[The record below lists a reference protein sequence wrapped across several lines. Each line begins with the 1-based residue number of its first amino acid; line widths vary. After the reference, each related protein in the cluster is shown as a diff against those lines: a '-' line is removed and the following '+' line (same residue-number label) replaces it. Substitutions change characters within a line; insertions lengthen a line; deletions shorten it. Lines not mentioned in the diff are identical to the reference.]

1 MSIQQLLN
9 PANVEN
15 RASRLH
21 SYSQTV
27 KVLNL
32 DVPGGSVNMVPPDPG
47 SLGLVLTSDG
57 AGGVFWG
64 SSDPSGIPN
73 RIISADLSSS
83 VICNNGSDI
92 EATGNMNMNGGTISN
107 PSSIDTTA
115 ARLDLMTPTTVVKM
129 GNDIITLRAAT
140 EGQDSLMTL
149 SSGSCI
155 IDVDAGAGEANRVD
169 INPVATIL
177 KDPAAVEKLA
187 ISATGVKISGAY
199 TLPEVAGNA
208 SYVLRSDGAGG
219 TSWTPDGPGGFSDKI
234 ISADLSSS
242 ITCGNINSISVV
254 GDMNMNGGRFLGAS
268 SIETGGN
275 TLDIITPTSAILNG
289 NNAVLISAFS
299 GGAQQTEVSTRPT
312 IYEVTMNTGLGDR
325 QRYTIDGTAAIS
337 RDPAGN
343 EKLRVSTS
351 GVRIANAYTL
361 PTVVGDPGSILTSN
375 GAGLATWVPQTIV
388 NPFDQELN
396 TFNDVAFNSV
406 QSNILDSSG
415 LLRIGN
421 TSATAIDLGRGGLSV
436 NIFGIARIS
445 NAYTLPTIAGTN
457 GFVLTSN
464 GAGLASWAA
473 PVSGNPFNQNLNT
486 SDGVE
491 FFSVATTLV
500 DSATTLGMGTALAT
514 AVNIGRPAST
524 TTIFG
529 TTSIN
534 NAYTLPNIPGA
545 LGQLL
550 TANGAG
556 GSSWQSPAI
565 APLIQSLD
573 ATAVLSCLT
582 STISATVNSVSRILV
597 SGTSTTI
604 QSSNGATNRLELV
617 GNTVSLVANGVGIL
631 QNDINTTY
639 LRSPSGNQITIDN
652 AVIRISGLYELPISA
667 GSVGQVL
674 TKTGAQSTAWQTPAG
689 VQSIFSGAAAPITVS
704 NTAVLTAI
712 TQGGSGSTVVGIG
725 IITANTSYVV
735 KCAGTF
741 RNNAN
746 NTALTF
752 RLGTLPLFN
761 SGPILLPNIPA
772 VIGWNAEFW
781 ITFRGG
787 ANAITSFKLS
797 YTGTNAPTIQQITSL
812 FNPAAATDFGVFV
825 QWGVANA
832 NNTLTCDVM
841 SIIKTF

>member
-47 SLGLVLTSDG
+47 SLGLVLTSNG

-92 EATGNMNMNGGTISN
+92 EATGNVNMNGGIISN

-115 ARLDLMTPTTVVKM
+115 ARLDLVTPTTVVKM

-199 TLPEVAGNA
+199 TLPEVKGNA
-208 SYVLRSDGAGG
+208 SYVLRSDGLGG

-242 ITCGNINSISVV
+242 ITCNDISAISVV
-254 GDMNMNGGRFLGAS
+254 GDMNLNGGRLLGPS
-268 SIETGGN
+268 TIETGGN
-275 TLDIITPTSAILNG
+275 TLDITTTTSAILTG
-289 NNAVLISAFS
+289 NNAVLISAYS
-299 GGAQQTEVSTRPT
+299 GGVQQTEVSIKPT
-312 IYEVTMNTGLGDR
+312 IYDIIMNAGLGDR
-325 QRYTIDGTAAIS
+325 QRFTIDGIS
-337 RDPAGN
+337 TILRDPQGN
-343 EKLRVSTS
+343 EKLSVSTG
-351 GVRIANAYTL
+351 GVKIANAYTL

-375 GAGLATWVPQTIV
+375 GAGLATWVPQTIT
-388 NPFDQELN
+388 NPFDQDLN
-396 TFNDVAFNSV
+396 TFNDVIFNSIR
-406 QSNILDSSG
+406 SNVLDNTS

-421 TSATAIDLGRGGLSV
+421 TTATAIDIGRGGLSV

-445 NAYTLPTIAGTN
+445 NAYTLPTIAGSN
-457 GFVLTSN
+457 GFVLTSD

-486 SDGVE
+486 GDSVA
-491 FFSVATTLV
+491 FLSVATPLV
-500 DSATTLGMGTALAT
+500 DSAALLGLGTTTAT

-529 TTSIN
+529 TASIN
-534 NAYTLPNIPGA
+534 NAYTLPNIPGS
-545 LGQLL
+545 LGQIL

-556 GSSWQSPAI
+556 ASSWQSPAI

-573 ATAVLSCLT
+573 ATAVLSCST
-582 STISATVNSVSRILV
+582 SNISATVNAVSRILIN
-597 SGTSTTI
+597 GTSTTLR
-604 QSSNGATNRLELV
+604 SSNGASNGLELV
-617 GNTVSLVANGVGIL
+617 GNTVALVANSVGIV
-631 QNDINTTY
+631 QNDATTTF
-639 LRSPSGNQITIDN
+639 LRSPSGNQIAIDGS
-652 AVIRISGLYELPISA
+652 VIRISGLYELPISA
-667 GSVGQVL
+667 GVVGQVL
-674 TKTGAQSTAWQTPAG
+674 TKTGPQASAWQTPTG
-689 VQSIFSGAAAPITVS
+689 VQSTFSGAASPITVS
-704 NTAVLTAI
+704 NTTVLTAI
-712 TQGGSGSTVVGIG
+712 TVGGSGSTSIGVGVFV
-725 IITANTSYVV
+725 ANTSYVI

-741 RNNAN
+741 RNSAI

-761 SGPILLPNIPA
+761 SGPILLPNIPS

-781 ITFRGG
+781 ITYRGG
-787 ANAITSFKLS
+787 ANMITSFKLS
-797 YTGTNAPTIQQITSL
+797 YTGTNAPTIQQATSVY
-812 FNPAAATDFGVFV
+812 NPAAITDLGVYV
-825 QWGVANA
+825 QWGAANV
-832 NNTLTCDVM
+832 NNTLTCDVV